1 MARPHRTTPLSSAH
15 VGEPLASRLDRGDH
29 SRLPD
34 LVADRAC
41 PSLFYTR
48 EQKDG
53 LLEPLG
59 SLAEQDG
66 TDAVED
72 GTDEG
77 RHGAARLRLWSALE
91 RQPRFRRIPD

>member
-1 MARPHRTTPLSSAH
+1 MARPHRTTALSSAH
-15 VGEPLASRLDRGDH
+15 VGKPLASRLDRGDH

-41 PSLFYTR
+41 PSLFHTR

-53 LLEPLG
+53 LLESLG

-77 RHGAARLRLWSALE
+77 PHGAARLRLWSALE